1 MRYIVIGAGA
11 VGGSIGAS
19 LFAAGSEVVLVAR
32 GEHRDRI
39 AEAGLEFATPRG
51 TENLRVPV
59 VAGPDELDLEPDD
72 VLIVAVKVQ
81 DSLATLDEWS
91 GRPVTGGGTAGTE
104 LPVVCAQNGVEGER
118 IALRRFARVYGMC
131 VVLPAGYLT
140 PGRITAIGD
149 PEVGA
154 LTIGRYPTGSD
165 GLVHRISADLRQANI
180 AGYPSTTVMR
190 WKYAKLLANLGNAVE
205 AICGPVEGEA
215 AVALLRRARSEGEH
229 ALKVAGIDYADPAEN
244 GGVHLRLRTGEI
256 AGQPRA
262 GGSTW
267 QSLTRGAGSVEADY
281 LAGEIVLI
289 GRLGGIPTPV
299 NETLNRIADEMSRRG
314 LAPGSRT
321 AEELLVLVDEAAV
334 RAEARTDEV
343 TLLPAQQASSV
354 SR

>member
-39 AEAGLEFATPRG
+39 AAAGLEFATPRG
-51 TENLRVPV
+51 TEILRVPV

-81 DSLATLDEWS
+81 DSLAALDQWS
-91 GRPVTGGGTAGTE
+91 SRPVAGGGTAATE

-118 IALRRFARVYGMC
+118 IALRRFARVYGVC

-149 PEVGA
+149 PEVGT

-165 GLVHRISADLRQANI
+165 DLVDRICADLRQANI
-180 AGYPSTTVMR
+180 AGYPSTAVMR

-205 AICGPVEGEA
+205 AICGRVEGET
-215 AVALLRRARSEGEH
+215 AVALLRRARTEGEH
-229 ALKVAGIDYADPAEN
+229 ALRVAGIDYADPVEN
-244 GGVHLRLRTGEI
+244 DGVHLRLSTGQV

-267 QSLTRGAGSVEADY
+267 QSLSRGAGSVEVDY
-281 LAGEIVLI
+281 LAGEIGLI

-299 NETLNRIADEMSRRG
+299 NDTLNRVADQMSRRR
-314 LAPGSRT
+314 LAPGSKT
-321 AEELLVLVDEAAV
+321 AEELLVLVEEAA
-334 RAEARTDEV
+334 AKAQTGTGEV
-343 TLLPAQQASSV
+343 TPFPALQRSSV
-354 SR
+354 F